1 MGKELRTL
9 PVSLRLSRLPPVDT
23 SPWGLQNP
31 QPFFP
36 PLDTLFK
43 TEVLPNRSE
52 YGVKVTEGVAKVLS
66 PDTILTTKGQEASVH
81 RKTTMILSP
90 FKWMR
95 GDYGV
100 FGLPKP
106 EAVATDMQDKL
117 QSPHSAG
124 YVGALTSLLA
134 PAALQAMWR
143 WG

>member
-9 PVSLRLSRLPPVDT
+9 PVSLKMSRHPRLDL

-31 QPFFP
+31 QTFFP
-36 PLDTLFK
+36 PLESLFK
-43 TEVLPNRSE
+43 VDGLANRPE
-52 YGVKVTEGVAKVLS
+52 YGVKLGEELESIVDV
-66 PDTILTTKGQEASVH
+66 DTIKTTLGRTVAVH

-117 QSPHSAG
+117 QSPHSA
-124 YVGALTSLLA
+124 V
-134 PAALQAMWR
+134 PACV
-143 WG
+143 